1 MAATKAE
8 SLTRAMQSMLHAW
21 IASKD
26 AFARRVQ
33 PSCTGFSRK
42 QTGNNTG
49 GHGAGELLIEPL
61 KLVREL
67 VVVDAQAV
75 ENGRIEIPYRDW
87 ILDHVVAV
95 VIGLTVGDARAHS
108 AARHPRGVATRMM
121 IASVVILREASLTVD
136 GAAEFTRPDH
146 QRVVEHAPL
155 FQVSDQR

>member
-26 AFARRVQ
+26 AFAGRVQ

-49 GHGAGELLIEPL
+49 GHGPSELLIESL

-67 VVVDAQAV
+67 VVVDAQAG
-75 ENGRIEIPYRDW
+75 ENGRVEIPHCNR
-87 ILDHVVAV
+87 ILDHVVAI
-95 VIGLTVGDARAHS
+95 VIGLAVDDARAH
-108 AARHPRGVATRMM
+108 AAACHPRGVATRMM
-121 IASVVILREASLTVD
+121 IASVVILREAAL
-136 GAAEFTRPDH
+136 A
-146 QRVVEHAPL
+146 
-155 FQVSDQR
+155 